1 MAGYIIEIELP
12 YESNKI
18 IKAMSLDEYAEF
30 RKKYKDFDMPE
41 DSTQMADYLAYTM
54 FGSEADF
61 WELASKGFK
70 PLARRIRGMSCDAL
84 PEVAKVPGSKEAQ
97 TLIVNVSVPNAAL
110 FAVQSITWVEDA
122 CTQHIQSMLDNGWR
136 IVAVIPANDCRR
148 PTYIMGHMDAGCSP

>member
-1 MAGYIIEIELP
+1 MARYIIEIELP

-18 IKAMSLDEYAEF
+18 IKAWSSEDYAEF
-30 RKKYKDFDMPE
+30 RKKFKDFDMPE
-41 DSTQMADYLAYTM
+41 ISEQMADYLTYTM

-61 WELASKGFK
+61 WDLVSRGLK
-70 PLARRIRGMSCDAL
+70 PSARRIRGMPCDAL

-122 CTQHIQSMLDNGWR
+122 CTQHIQSMLNTGWR

-148 PTYIMGHMDAGCSP
+148 PTYIMGHPDAGCSP

>member
-18 IKAMSLDEYAEF
+18 IKSWSPEDYAEF
-30 RKKYKDFDMPE
+30 RKKFKDFDMPE
-41 DSTQMADYLAYTM
+41 TSDQMADYMTYTM

-61 WELASKGFK
+61 WDLVSLSLK
-70 PLARRIRGMSCDAL
+70 PMVRRIRGMPCDAL

-122 CTQHIQSMLDNGWR
+122 CTQHIQSMLNTGWR

-148 PTYIMGHMDAGCSP
+148 PTYIMGHPDAGC

>member
-1 MAGYIIEIELP
+1 MSGYIIEIELP

-18 IKAMSLDEYAEF
+18 IKAWSPEDYAEF
-30 RKKYKDFDMPE
+30 RKKFKDFDMPE
-41 DSTQMADYLAYTM
+41 VSEQMADYLTYTM

-61 WELASKGFK
+61 WDLVSRGLK
-70 PLARRIRGMSCDAL
+70 PIVRRIRGMPCDAL

-122 CTQHIQSMLDNGWR
+122 CTQHIQSMLNNGWR

-148 PTYIMGHMDAGCSP
+148 PTYIMGHPDAGC